1 MTVLI
6 IFFQLFIVVLGIY
19 NFGWNFVPT
28 AGWAHYNIAQV
39 AIKCLLL
46 AFKYVYI
53 YFDEPTTTS
62 YISLTFH
69 ESTQLHFKVALHM
82 FNL

>member
-1 MTVLI
+1 MALMN
-6 IFFQLFIVVLGIY
+6 IFFQLFIVLGIY
-19 NFGWNFVPT
+19 IFGWNFVPT

-53 YFDEPTTTS
+53 GGYHLQE
-62 YISLTFH
+62 
-69 ESTQLHFKVALHM
+69 
-82 FNL
+82 

>member
-53 YFDEPTTTS
+53 YFDEPTS
-62 YISLTFH
+62 YVSLTFH
-69 ESTQLHFKVALHM
+69 ESTQLHFKAALHM

>member
-1 MTVLI
+1 MAVLNI
-6 IFFQLFIVVLGIY
+6 LFQLFIVVLGIY

-53 YFDEPTTTS
+53 YFDEPTHTVILE
-62 YISLTFH
+62 Y
-69 ESTQLHFKVALHM
+69 
-82 FNL
+82 FNITE